1 MVSAA
6 GMGEIWSWP
15 DALGR
20 TGSPQ
25 SHRSRGL
32 DLVEGAWKAPI
43 HVSLVGD
50 LLCFP
55 SLFGSFSK
63 SCGDL
68 CADLENSHV
77 CPLQS
82 LPPDLHV
89 WGGCPPLSDRVKN
102 AAFGTVVGISE
113 TVTVSAL

>member
-1 MVSAA
+1 MVSVART
-6 GMGEIWSWP
+6 GEIWSWL
-15 DALGR
+15 DTLGR
-20 TGSPQ
+20 TDSPQ
-25 SHRSRGL
+25 SHGSRGL
-32 DLVEGAWKAPI
+32 VLVEGAWKAPI

-50 LLCFP
+50 FLCFP

-77 CPLQS
+77 CPLRS

-89 WGGCPPLSDRVKN
+89 WGGYPLLSHRVKN
-102 AAFGTVVGISE
+102 PAFGTSCGDQ
-113 TVTVSAL
+113 